1 MKLSLKAYG
10 ILLVVAIAA
19 VSMIPLA
26 LVASKANS
34 SIVSKVTEQMYL
46 NTLDGALNVLKEYV
60 KTEYGTLRLV
70 NNTLVDKDGKPI
82 RDRFEVVDKISQQ
95 MNIVATIFQREG
107 DDFLRVS
114 TSIRKDDGSRAI
126 GTFLGK
132 DSAAYKPL
140 MQKQR
145 YVGSAKILGKDYAT
159 AYEPVLDEYGN
170 IIGVLFVGVPKAK
183 INEIVANNNRTFLR
197 DILIEA
203 IIVLAVVMVIG
214 YMFVNVVLIKAMNRF
229 SEIMNRIKD
238 GDLAFKIEYKFNS
251 KEFSQLAETVEQMK
265 RGLADLV
272 LNISKVSN
280 TVSEKSQN
288 LASVSEELSAS
299 SEELASQMEEVNRSA
314 QNASAS
320 IEEVNSGIEEVA

>member
-1 MKLSLKAYG
+1 MKLSLKALG
-10 ILLVVAIAA
+10 IFFVVAIAA
-19 VSMIPLA
+19 VSMVPLV

-34 SIVSKVTEQMYL
+34 RVVNDVAQQMYL

-95 MNIVATIFQREG
+95 MNIAATIFQREG

-114 TSIRKDDGSRAI
+114 TSIRKDDGSRAV

-145 YVGSAKILGKDYAT
+145 YVGAAKILGKDYAT

-183 INEIVANNNRTFLR
+183 IDEIISKDNQAFLR
-197 DILIEA
+197 NISVTAGTALVVA
-203 IIVLAVVMVIG
+203 IVFG

-238 GDLAFKIEYKFNS
+238 GDLAVQIEYKFNS
-251 KEFSQLAETVEQMK
+251 KEFSQLAETVERMK
-265 RGLADLV
+265 RGLAGLV
-272 LNISKVSN
+272 MNISKVSN
-280 TVSEKSQN
+280 TVSEKSQD

-299 SEELASQMEEVNRSA
+299 SEELASQMEEVN
-314 QNASAS
+314 
-320 IEEVNSGIEEVA
+320 